1 VASRGRFARLILQF
15 GLAGSLASYVEARDP
30 PPWPKRS
37 AWKFQIEYPTGSCRP
52 PEIELSEL
60 YQALRARLDRERR

>member
-1 VASRGRFARLILQF
+1 M
-15 GLAGSLASYVEARDP
+15 EARGP

-52 PEIELSEL
+52 LEIELSEL